1 MTSDPIKVLAVGI
14 DEDLY
19 REIADDESF
28 VVDRAE
34 RLDEDRLDTT
44 VDAVVLTLSGDA
56 PLEVLAA
63 LRARSPSA
71 AAVVITDPDNAA
83 DGTVAMHAGADDH
96 LMLGSIPGGMLP
108 RAVRYAVTVR
118 KLKRDLA
125 TQDEETGLPNLRGFA
140 PIAEH
145 HLRIADREHE
155 PVVFLFVRL
164 EGLDGIV
171 SASGAEEAGSFVRDA
186 AALLMEAVR
195 DSDVPAR
202 IGADTF
208 CVLLTG
214 EAKGAEALVLSRL
227 VEAIAVHDARQ
238 DRPRTL
244 SLSVGSA
251 LYDPEHPGT
260 LEQILSNADRRLA
273 AQAGLERSEDA

>member
-1 MTSDPIKVLAVGI
+1 MTSDPIRVLAVGI

-34 RLDEDRLDTT
+34 RLDADRLDTT

-63 LRARSPSA
+63 LRTRSPSA
-71 AAVVITDPDNAA
+71 AAVVITDSDNAA

-145 HLRIADREHE
+145 HLRMADRTKE

-164 EGLDGIV
+164 ADI
-171 SASGAEEAGSFVRDA
+171 AEVVDAAEVLRQAVRDA
-186 AALLMEAVR
+186 
-195 DSDVPAR
+195 DVPAR
-202 IGADTF
+202 VADDTF

-214 EAKGAEALVLSRL
+214 AAQGAEATVLSRL
-227 VEAIAVHDARQ
+227 IEAIAVANARP
-238 DRPRTL
+238 DRTAPL
-244 SLSVGSA
+244 SLDVGSS
-251 LYDPEHPGT
+251 LYDPEHPVSLG
-260 LEQILSNADRRLA
+260 EMIAEASRRMS
-273 AQAGLERSEDA
+273 ERPGA